1 MDINPLYELR
11 ARLKNALI
19 SGTDLIAEDF
29 RLKRAAEAMKP
40 LEAVSPVFAK
50 IGQLMAAL
58 LADGCEDRPGMLLDA
73 LTLVDAVICTQGTVA
88 VPGEIEEIKSPE
100 WGSAVTN
107 APYSVLHTLL
117 DALANSGNGR
127 YSYVVDTHTE
137 HPELFE
143 DYRIKHALVKALG
156 ASYAELAE
164 QAAAWLSESGEAVVP
179 LLKSGFDPK
188 GKREMVRRVSL
199 IETICG
205 SRENDFYR
213 EMLPQAEK
221 DVKGALIYAL
231 RHTEDNAELL
241 IELTK
246 TERGSSKKMAL
257 WALAAMEHGEAKR
270 FWEEYTEKKPEEALT
285 YLVESQ
291 AGWACRLTAISFK
304 KLLEPWAGAASDQE
318 LPQKTAAQLTAC
330 LIAMPGKTGSD
341 ICECY
346 RIAADIKDRLE
357 RPVAGDK
364 NNWAI
369 AGLPGGQ
376 AYARIS
382 FQDAVPQILQYSL
395 CVEPDQELGDLAV
408 RLYEAHGKRYFA
420 AAFTARLLFA
430 SEEEFREWTE
440 REIYKR
446 TLTGKTL
453 KKEMTAELVRVLGS
467 VIWDE
472 KQGKYILIVRK
483 SSPADGQI
491 RTLKHVLPWSADG
504 YLTELAMNI
513 SYHTLDAV
521 LGMWIQPDNEAYC
534 QRLGGYFYKRA
545 RTETDNRMYLSL
557 LAKCRWSECAG
568 LAVKFFGGK
577 VRSAWE
583 VRYYLSQMPGDAA
596 ARLKET
602 EAVYEL
608 AKQGKLKGVKLVESL
623 EEYMEELKTERAAE
637 GLS

>member
-40 LEAVSPVFAK
+40 LEAASPVFLR

-58 LADGCEDRPGMLLDA
+58 TADGCEDRPGMLLDA
-73 LTLVDAVICTQGTVA
+73 LTLVDAVICTQGTVT

-143 DYRIKHALVKALG
+143 DYRVKHALVKALG

-164 QAAAWLSESGEAVVP
+164 QAAVWLSESGEAVVP

-213 EMLPQAEK
+213 EMLPQSEK

-231 RHTEDNAELL
+231 RHTEDNTELL

-257 WALAAMEHGEAKR
+257 WALASMEHEKAER

-285 YLVESQ
+285 YLAESQ
-291 AGWACRLTAISFK
+291 AAWACRLTAEGFK
-304 KLLEPWAGAASDQE
+304 RALEPWAGAAPEKE
-318 LPQKTAAQLTAC
+318 LSQKTAAQLTAC
-330 LIAMPGKTGSD
+330 LMALPGKTGSD

-346 RIAADIKDRLE
+346 RIAADVKDGLE
-357 RPVAGDK
+357 RPVAGSK
-364 NNWAI
+364 NNWTI
-369 AGLPGGQ
+369 TGLPGGH
-376 AYARIS
+376 AYTGVL

-395 CVEPDQELGDLAV
+395 CVKPDQELGELAV
-408 RLYEAHGKRYFA
+408 SLYETHGKRYFA

-430 SEEEFREWTE
+430 SEEECREWTE
-440 REIYKR
+440 HAIYKR
-446 TLTGKTL
+446 TLTGRTL
-453 KKEMTAELVRVLGS
+453 KKEMTAELVGVLGS
-467 VIWDE
+467 VLWDE
-472 KQGKYILIVRK
+472 KQGNYVLMVRK
-483 SSPADGQI
+483 SSPADGQACTI
-491 RTLKHVLPWSADG
+491 KHVLPWPADG
-504 YLTELAMNI
+504 YLTELVMNI

-521 LGMWIQPDNEAYC
+521 LGRWIQPDQEAYC
-534 QRLGGYFYKRA
+534 QRLGAYFYNRA
-545 RTETDNRMYLSL
+545 RAETDNRMYLSL
-557 LAKCRWSECAG
+557 LTRCGWTECAG
-568 LAVKFFGGK
+568 LAVKYFGGK

-583 VRYYLSQMPGDAA
+583 IRYYLSQMPGDVS

-608 AKQGKLKGVKLVESL
+608 AKQGKIKGVKLVEGL
-623 EEYMEELKTERAAE
+623 EEYMEELKTESAAA
-637 GLS
+637 GQG